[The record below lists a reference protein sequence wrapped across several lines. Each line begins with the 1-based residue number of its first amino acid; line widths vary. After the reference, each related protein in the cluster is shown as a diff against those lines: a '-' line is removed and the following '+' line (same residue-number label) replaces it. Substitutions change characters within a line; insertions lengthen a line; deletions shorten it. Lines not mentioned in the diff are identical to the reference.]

1 MAAQYADVNL
11 DVSFPAEIYNMH
23 VRFTVFTDD
32 TKPHIYFNAL
42 CCGML
47 ISAKYRQVC
56 LDT

>member
-11 DVSFPAEIYNMH
+11 DVSFPAQIYNMH

-32 TKPHIYFNAL
+32 TEPRLYFNAL
-42 CCGML
+42 CCEML
-47 ISAKYRQVC
+47 ISAKYRHV